1 MEQEF
6 KKGSLERA
14 FFSEFYELCEKYWVP
29 EDNDDYWHEVIKVTD
44 EFVQKYKDVHPAV
57 RSMTLGF
64 ISSLEDIVW
73 ELRNGK

>member
-29 EDNDDYWHEVIKVTD
+29 EESDDYWRSMIRDTEALN
-44 EFVQKYKDVHPAV
+44 EKYKELQPLSKEIIV
-57 RSMTLGF
+57 GF
-64 ISSLEDIVW
+64 VCGLTAKKDG
-73 ELRNGK
+73 ELD

>member
-29 EDNDDYWHEVIKVTD
+29 EDSDDYWRSMIRDTEALN
-44 EFVQKYKDVHPAV
+44 EKYKELQPLSKEIIV
-57 RSMTLGF
+57 GF
-64 ISSLEDIVW
+64 VCGLTAKKDGEMD
-73 ELRNGK
+73 

>member
-29 EDNDDYWHEVIKVTD
+29 EDSDDYWKSMIRDTEALN
-44 EFVQKYKDVHPAV
+44 EKYKELQPLSKEIIV
-57 RSMTLGF
+57 GF
-64 ISSLEDIVW
+64 VCGLTAKKDGEMD
-73 ELRNGK
+73 

>member
-29 EDNDDYWHEVIKVTD
+29 EDNDNYWKSMIRDTEALN
-44 EFVQKYKDVHPAV
+44 EKYKELQPLSKELIV
-57 RSMTLGF
+57 GF
-64 ISSLEDIVW
+64 VCGLTAKKDG
-73 ELRNGK
+73 ELD

>member
-29 EDNDDYWHEVIKVTD
+29 EENDDYWRSMIRDTEALN
-44 EFVQKYKDVHPAV
+44 EKYKELQPLSKEIIV
-57 RSMTLGF
+57 GF
-64 ISSLEDIVW
+64 VCGLTAKKDG
-73 ELRNGK
+73 ELD

>member
-29 EDNDDYWHEVIKVTD
+29 EDSDDYWRSMIRDTEVLN
-44 EFVQKYKDVHPAV
+44 EKYKELQPLSKEIIV
-57 RSMTLGF
+57 GF
-64 ISSLEDIVW
+64 VCGLTAKKDG
-73 ELRNGK
+73 ELD

>member
-29 EDNDDYWHEVIKVTD
+29 EDNDDYWKSMIRDTEALN
-44 EFVQKYKDVHPAV
+44 EKYKELQPLSKEIIV
-57 RSMTLGF
+57 GF
-64 ISSLEDIVW
+64 VCGLTAKKDG
-73 ELRNGK
+73 ELD

>member
-29 EDNDDYWHEVIKVTD
+29 EDNDDYWKSMIRDTEALN
-44 EFVQKYKDVHPAV
+44 EKYKELQPLSKEIIV
-57 RSMTLGF
+57 GF
-64 ISSLEDIVW
+64 VCGLTAKKDGEMD
-73 ELRNGK
+73 

>member
-29 EDNDDYWHEVIKVTD
+29 EDNDNYWKSMIRDTEALN
-44 EFVQKYKDVHPAV
+44 EKYKELQPLSKEIIV
-57 RSMTLGF
+57 GF
-64 ISSLEDIVW
+64 VCGLTAKKDG
-73 ELRNGK
+73 ELD

>member
-29 EDNDDYWHEVIKVTD
+29 EDSDDYWKSMIRDTEALN
-44 EFVQKYKDVHPAV
+44 EKYKELQPLSKEIIV
-57 RSMTLGF
+57 GF
-64 ISSLEDIVW
+64 VCGLTAKKDG
-73 ELRNGK
+73 ELD

>member
-29 EDNDDYWHEVIKVTD
+29 EDSDDYWRSMIRDTEVLN
-44 EFVQKYKDVHPAV
+44 EKYKELQPL
-57 RSMTLGF
+57 SKE
-64 ISSLEDIVW
+64 IIVGLVCGLTAKKDG
-73 ELRNGK
+73 ELD

>member
-29 EDNDDYWHEVIKVTD
+29 EDNDNYWRSMIRDTEALN
-44 EFVQKYKDVHPAV
+44 EKYKELQPLSKEIIV
-57 RSMTLGF
+57 GF
-64 ISSLEDIVW
+64 VCGLTAKKDGEMD
-73 ELRNGK
+73 

>member
-29 EDNDDYWHEVIKVTD
+29 EDNDDYWRSMIRDTEALN
-44 EFVQKYKDVHPAV
+44 EKYKELQPLSKEIIV
-57 RSMTLGF
+57 GF
-64 ISSLEDIVW
+64 VCGLTAKKDGEMD
-73 ELRNGK
+73 

>member
-29 EDNDDYWHEVIKVTD
+29 DDSDDYWKSMIRDTEVLN
-44 EFVQKYKDVHPAV
+44 EKYKELQPLSKEIIV
-57 RSMTLGF
+57 GF
-64 ISSLEDIVW
+64 VCGLTAKKDG
-73 ELRNGK
+73 ELD

>member
-29 EDNDDYWHEVIKVTD
+29 EDSDDYWRSMIRDTEALN
-44 EFVQKYKDVHPAV
+44 EKYKELQPLSKEIIV
-57 RSMTLGF
+57 GF
-64 ISSLEDIVW
+64 VCGLTAKKDG
-73 ELRNGK
+73 ELD

>member
-29 EDNDDYWHEVIKVTD
+29 EDSDDYWKSMIRDTESLN
-44 EFVQKYKDVHPAV
+44 EKYKELQPLSKEIIV
-57 RSMTLGF
+57 GF
-64 ISSLEDIVW
+64 VCGLTAKKDG
-73 ELRNGK
+73 ELD

>member
-29 EDNDDYWHEVIKVTD
+29 ENSDDYWRSMSRDTEALN
-44 EFVQKYKDVHPAV
+44 EKYKELQPLSKEIIV
-57 RSMTLGF
+57 GF
-64 ISSLEDIVW
+64 VCGLTAKKDGEMD
-73 ELRNGK
+73 

>member
-29 EDNDDYWHEVIKVTD
+29 EDSDDYWRSMIRDTEALN
-44 EFVQKYKDVHPAV
+44 EKYKKLQPLSKEIIV
-57 RSMTLGF
+57 GF
-64 ISSLEDIVW
+64 VCGLTAKKDGEMD
-73 ELRNGK
+73 

>member
-29 EDNDDYWHEVIKVTD
+29 EDNDDYWRSMIRDTEALN
-44 EFVQKYKDVHPAV
+44 EKYKELQPLSKEIIV
-57 RSMTLGF
+57 GF
-64 ISSLEDIVW
+64 VCGLTAKKDG
-73 ELRNGK
+73 ELD

>member
-29 EDNDDYWHEVIKVTD
+29 EDNDNYWRSMIRDTEALN
-44 EFVQKYKDVHPAV
+44 EKYKELQPLSKEIIV
-57 RSMTLGF
+57 GF
-64 ISSLEDIVW
+64 VCGLTAKKDG
-73 ELRNGK
+73 ELD

>member
-29 EDNDDYWHEVIKVTD
+29 EDSDDYWRSMIRDTEALNK
-44 EFVQKYKDVHPAV
+44 KYKELQPLSKEIIV
-57 RSMTLGF
+57 GF
-64 ISSLEDIVW
+64 VCGLTAKKDG
-73 ELRNGK
+73 ELD